1 MTTSV
6 ADPSLSVVFEQLN
19 KNIPN
24 KIEIIIDEFSFVFIV
39 GIYSLSN
46 GKSTLLV
53 RLELAKKKLSC

>member
-19 KNIPN
+19 KNNPN
-24 KIEIIIDEFSFVFIV
+24 KIEITIDEFSFVFIV
-39 GIYSLSN
+39 GIYSHSN

-53 RLELAKKKLSC
+53 CLELAKKKLSC